1 MLFFGMI
8 IEYVG
13 VIKFKTSIV
22 MTTQILNFKK
32 TNHFLYSQWD
42 RSIHD
47 EILYKVLPYVACT
60 TCKKDVVIVCP
71 SFLKRKGIK
80 SKNRESLIIITSNN
94 TLTTCYW
101 CDHPDYLYSKE
112 PFAHFQNLR

>member
-1 MLFFGMI
+1 MN
-8 IEYVG
+8 
-13 VIKFKTSIV
+13 K
-22 MTTQILNFKK
+22 QILNYRK

-47 EILYKVLPYVACT
+47 EILYKVLPYVECT
-60 TCKKDVVIVCP
+60 TCKKDVIIVSH
-71 SFLKRKGIK
+71 SFLKRKGIILRK
-80 SKNRESLIIITSNN
+80 RESLIIITSNK

-112 PFAHFQNLR
+112 PFSHFQNLK